1 MPRPTM
7 ALVISRFR
15 RMTDAATDD
24 EFNGVTY
31 WTDDQLQDVLDEN
44 SFPVIDLELTP
55 STMLVNGV
63 ADWRTQF
70 FSKKTLKAY
79 DYERNAQVVETS
91 TGTPLA
97 SDDFTVDWLRM
108 TVTLSGDVTTNTA
121 YSLRVTLYDMWDA
134 AARVWYEKAE
144 QRVSYIS
151 SKAGTHKLDF
161 QQEYEHCIQRA
172 LYYRGRR
179 IRVFK
184 RG

>member
-1 MPRPTM
+1 MARPTM
-7 ALVISRFR
+7 ALVIARLR
-15 RMTDAATDD
+15 RLTDAATDD
-24 EFNGVTY
+24 VFNDVTF
-31 WTDDQLQDVLDEN
+31 WTDDQLQDILDEN
-44 SFPVIDLELTP
+44 SFPVLDLELTP

-91 TGTPLA
+91 TGTPID
-97 SDDFTVDWLRM
+97 SDFFTLDWQRM
-108 TVTLSGDVTTNTA
+108 TVTLTEDVTTNTD
-121 YSLRVTLYDMWDA
+121 YSLRITLYDMWDA

-144 QRVSYIS
+144 QRASYIS
-151 SKAGTHKLDF
+151 TKANAHKLEM
-161 QQEYEHCIQRA
+161 QQERQHCKDQAI
-172 LYYRGRR
+172 YYRSRR